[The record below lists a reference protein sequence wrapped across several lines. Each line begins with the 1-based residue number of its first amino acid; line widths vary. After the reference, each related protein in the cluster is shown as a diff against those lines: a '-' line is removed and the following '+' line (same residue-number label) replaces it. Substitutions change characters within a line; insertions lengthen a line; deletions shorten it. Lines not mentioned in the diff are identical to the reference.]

1 MKMVRPLLSLF
12 LAPLSPLTVPTAS
25 SASQLVIP
33 LSDDPVNPV
42 SAPVN
47 AISAPPPSSAVRT
60 VYQFKEQTALENL
73 TPRSNGQLVLT
84 VSSKPAIYNLD
95 PRKPNQSPSLIYQF
109 PNVSSTLGI
118 AEIAPDVFAVVT
130 GNWSTVTFQAIP
142 GSFFIWSLDLTT
154 STPTAKII
162 APMPEAAALNGATTL
177 DGSPDLLLIADSSLG
192 AVWRLNLTTGDY
204 SIAIQDPL
212 FSNWSSPI
220 PIGINGIRT
229 FRGSLYY
236 LNSAQGSYGRVPIS
250 SDGSATG
257 EIQVIAR
264 VDVPEVVYDDFDMDW
279 AGNAWC
285 ATHPNV
291 VTEVSLGGT
300 QRNFTGAKG
309 GADIELSQPTS
320 ARFGRGS
327 AQEQRVLYEVT
338 GGSESAGGQ
347 IVAFNTWMI

>member
-1 MKMVRPLLSLF
+1 MIRPFLSLF
-12 LAPLSPLTVPTAS
+12 LAPFSALTGPISS
-25 SASQLVIP
+25 SASQLVIQ
-33 LSDDPVNPV
+33 LSDDPVNAV
-42 SAPVN
+42 
-47 AISAPPPSSAVRT
+47 SAPPPSSAVRM
-60 VYQFKEQTALENL
+60 VYQFKKQTALENL

-84 VSSKPAIYNLD
+84 VSSQPAIYNLD
-95 PRKPNQSPSLIYQF
+95 PSKKNQPPSLLYQF

-130 GNWSTVTFQAIP
+130 GNWSTVTLQAVP
-142 GSFFIWSLDLTT
+142 GTFFIWSVDLTT

-192 AVWRLNLTTGDY
+192 AVWRLNVTTGDY

-229 FRGSLYY
+229 FRGSLYF

-257 EIQVIAR
+257 EVEVIAR
-264 VDVPEVVYDDFDMDW
+264 VNVPEVVVDDFDMDW
-279 AGNAWC
+279 AGNAWI

-291 VTEVSLGGT
+291 VTQVSVEGI
-300 QRNFTGAKG
+300 QRNFTGDNR
-309 GADIELSQPTS
+309 GAAIELSPPTS
-320 ARFGRGS
+320 ARFGRGPV
-327 AQEQRVLYEVT
+327 QEEKVLYVVT
-338 GGSESAGGQ
+338 GGSETVGGQ